1 MARDLL
7 ATGMDLFHFDPNQI
21 FGFFLTLMR
30 VSVLLFLLPFFGGS
44 LVPNAVKG
52 ALCFIV
58 ALAIYPML
66 SFPGTLMPGNPWM
79 LILMFLG
86 EVILGLLLNILVSF
100 LFAAV
105 QSAGSI
111 MGFSMGFTLMNS
123 IDPMTGASES
133 GLGHLMNQVT
143 TMLFL
148 SLNGHL
154 VLIGALAQSFKLVP
168 PGGLLIN
175 PVLGEHLI
183 TFSSQI
189 FVMALKIA
197 APIMASIFMVDLALA
212 LVARAAPQM
221 NVLFVGFPLKI
232 GVGFL
237 FMTLVFA
244 AMALYVGRFL
254 DELVPMYTLVLK
266 ASG

>member
-1 MARDLL
+1 
-7 ATGMDLFHFDPNQI
+7 MDLFNVDPARL
-21 FGFFLTLMR
+21 FSFLLTFMR
-30 VSVLLFLLPFFGGS
+30 FSIILFLLPFFGAS
-44 LVPNAVKG
+44 LLPNMVKA
-52 ALCFIV
+52 ALCLLLAV
-58 ALAIYPML
+58 ALWPKLAFSGTML
-66 SFPGTLMPGNPWM
+66 PATPWTLA
-79 LILMFLG
+79 LMFLG
-86 EVILGLLLNILVSF
+86 EVIMGLLLNILVLL

-111 MGFSMGFTLMNS
+111 MGFSMGFSLMNS

-133 GLGHLMNQVT
+133 GLGHLMSQVT

-154 VLIGALAQSFKLVP
+154 VLLSSVAQSFDLVP

-175 PVLGEHLI
+175 PALGEHLI
-183 TFSSQI
+183 RFTGQM

-197 APIMASIFMVDLALA
+197 APIMASIFLVDLALA

-221 NVLFVGFPLKI
+221 NVLFIGFPLKI
-232 GVGFL
+232 SVGFL

-244 AMALYVGRFL
+244 ALGIYVDQFIA
-254 DELVPMYTLVLK
+254 ELGPVFRLVLK
-266 ASG
+266 GAG

>member
-1 MARDLL
+1 
-7 ATGMDLFHFDPNQI
+7 
-21 FGFFLTLMR
+21 
-30 VSVLLFLLPFFGGS
+30 
-44 LVPNAVKG
+44 
-52 ALCFIV
+52 
-58 ALAIYPML
+58 
-66 SFPGTLMPGNPWM
+66 
-79 LILMFLG
+79 
-86 EVILGLLLNILVSF
+86 
-100 LFAAV
+100 
-105 QSAGSI
+105 
-111 MGFSMGFTLMNS
+111 
-123 IDPMTGASES
+123 
-133 GLGHLMNQVT
+133 MNQVT

-148 SLNGHL
+148 CLNGHL

-189 FVMALKIA
+189 LVMALKIA

>member
-1 MARDLL
+1 MNLL
-7 ATGMDLFHFDPNQI
+7 QFDPNVI
-21 FGFFLTLMR
+21 FGFLLTLMR
-30 VSVLLFLLPFFGGS
+30 MSVVLFLLPFFGAT
-44 LVPNAVKG
+44 LVPNAIKG
-52 ALCFIV
+52 ALCFV
-58 ALAIYPML
+58 MALAVYPML
-66 SFPGTLMPGNPWM
+66 SFPGAIMPANPWM
-79 LILMFLG
+79 LALMFLG
-86 EVILGLLLNILVSF
+86 EVIMGLLLNILVSF

-105 QSAGSI
+105 QSAGAV

-154 VLIGALAQSFKLVP
+154 ILIGALAQSFELVP
-168 PGGLLIN
+168 PGGLLISAA
-175 PVLGEHLI
+175 LGEHI
-183 TFSSQI
+183 VAFSGQI
-189 FVMALKIA
+189 LVMAVKIA
-197 APIMASIFMVDLALA
+197 APIMASIFLVDLALA

-221 NVLFVGFPLKI
+221 NVLFIGFPLKV

-244 AMALYVGRFL
+244 ALVIYVGQFI
-254 DELVPMYTLVLK
+254 DELVPMYRLVLK